1 MKKDLIRVPRVL
13 GESYNSGLIERLYTT
28 GGSVMLDLIIYLSS
42 YHIKDLFGESWFSVE
57 DFCNRMGYNRSNLQ
71 RRLTQKQIADLFGKN
86 ASPQYVFTD
95 STGKTITHPIE
106 TVFEAALYKLGMENL
121 YYPVAGEDG
130 RTSYNFVQIL
140 KKFDII
146 TNFNTNKATKR
157 LYSAVLS
164 PEIKDFMFSLYNLLE
179 LQDYRNLPSR
189 YRYFYLELTKMM
201 FLIRYKISKKEA
213 PFYALTIDQLAKK
226 LGIEVKEPKFRK
238 QKVANVLKKMNQYL
252 NFTNFSFSFV
262 KGNNEKWAYTVLIS
276 FPQSTID
283 YFDEGQYAVFIKR
296 FYSELLW
303 GYTGLQFPD
312 IPLGRE
318 RMAKVAEIQNS
329 EELYRDFLLWANSS
343 QNIQLKQEVY
353 RSNYI
358 KAFGKLPEGYTEA
371 GELKQEIPAPEV
383 FIADK
388 TRI

>member
-1 MKKDLIRVPRVL
+1 MRKDLIRVPRVL
-13 GESYNSGLIERLYTT
+13 GESYNSNLIERLYAI

-57 DFCNRMGYNRSNLQ
+57 DFCNRMGYNRANLQ
-71 RRLTQKQIADLFGKN
+71 RRLTQKQIVSLFGKN

-106 TVFEAALYKLGMENL
+106 TVFEAAMYKLGMENL
-121 YYPVAGEDG
+121 YYPVDAGED

-157 LYSAVLS
+157 FYSAVLS

-189 YRYFYLELTKMM
+189 YRYFYLELSKMM
-201 FLIRYKISKKEA
+201 FLIKYKISKNEA

-238 QKVANVLKKMNQYL
+238 QKVASVLKKMNQYL
-252 NFTNFSFSFV
+252 TFSKFSFGFV
-262 KGNNEKWAYTVLIS
+262 KGENEKWAYTVLFS

-283 YFDEGQYAVFIKR
+283 YFDEGEYAVFVKR

-303 GYTGLQFPD
+303 QYTGLQFPD
-312 IPLGRE
+312 IAIGRE
-318 RMAKVAEIQNS
+318 RLAKAAEIQS
-329 EELYRDFLLWANSS
+329 GEQYKEFLLWANSS
-343 QNIQLKQEVY
+343 QNIQLKKDVY
-353 RSNYI
+353 VSNYV
-358 KAFGKLPEGYTEA
+358 KTFGKLPSGYTKT
-371 GELKQEIPAPEV
+371 GDSKQEVPTH
-383 FIADK
+383 K
-388 TRI
+388 CLL